1 MKNHKGFW
9 VSPSNLFTICRNTW
23 SENDPTELRD
33 EKEIE
38 HYVVVDGYKIT
49 SAINSKDNTTKVIKW
64 CLINIDDYVVEG
76 RRRASDFRRARLSF
90 ALIH

>member
-9 VSPSNLFTICRNTW
+9 ASPSNLFTICQSTW
-23 SENDPTELRD
+23 SANNSVELKD

-49 SAINSKDNTTKVIKW
+49 SAINSKDNTTMVIKW
-64 CLINIDDYVVEG
+64 RLINIDDYVVE
-76 RRRASDFRRARLSF
+76 AKTMAPD
-90 ALIH
+90 

>member
-9 VSPSNLFTICRNTW
+9 ASPSNLFTICWNTW
-23 SENDPTELRD
+23 SENNSVELKD

-38 HYVVVDGYKIT
+38 YYVVVDGYKIT
-49 SAINSKDNTTKVIKW
+49 SAINSKHNTTMIIKW

-76 RRRASDFRRARLSF
+76 KTMAPD
-90 ALIH
+90 

>member
-9 VSPSNLFTICRNTW
+9 ASLCNLFTICRNTW
-23 SENDPTELRD
+23 SENNSMELKD

-49 SAINSKDNTTKVIKW
+49 SAINCKDNTTKVIK
-64 CLINIDDYVVEG
+64 
-76 RRRASDFRRARLSF
+76 
-90 ALIH
+90 

>member
-1 MKNHKGFW
+1 MKNNKGFW
-9 VSPSNLFTICRNTW
+9 ASPSNLFTICRNTW
-23 SENDPTELRD
+23 SENDSVELKD

-49 SAINSKDNTTKVIKW
+49 SAINSKDNTTMVIKW

-76 RRRASDFRRARLSF
+76 KTMPPD
-90 ALIH
+90 

>member
-9 VSPSNLFTICRNTW
+9 VSLGNLFTICRDTW
-23 SENDPTELRD
+23 SENNSVELKD

-49 SAINSKDNTTKVIKW
+49 SAINSKHNTTMVIK
-64 CLINIDDYVVEG
+64 
-76 RRRASDFRRARLSF
+76 
-90 ALIH
+90 